1 MTSKYSDQ
9 LMLWLKD
16 EGYTHC
22 LYLAGGGSMHLLDS
36 ASKYFE
42 CIPFVHE
49 VSAAIATEYFNESEG
64 QGKAF
69 CLVTTGPGLTNT
81 ITAIAGAWLE
91 SHELL
96 ILAGQVKTIDL
107 ATGGIRQ
114 RGIQELPG
122 TKIAEP
128 ISKETFQIRSQISEV
143 SFKRLVKNAKNGRK
157 GPVVIEVCIDISAAT
172 KEIPIESVI
181 QIEPIRN
188 ENGNFQTTELT
199 NMIRESQRPLV
210 LLGGGVSRA
219 AAKTFV
225 KKVEKTKIPI
235 ATTWAGAD
243 RVSSE
248 YISFAGRP
256 NTFGMR
262 WANVFQQQADLL
274 IAVGTRL
281 GLQQTGFNWEQFCP
295 VAKVVLVEIDQSEID
310 KGHPKIDLGIKIDST
325 KFLEELAPL
334 IESNLQNIGPWLNK
348 LDEIRRNL
356 PILEDC
362 QKVSDQFVNPYELIK
377 SIEANTNQRDIFT
390 PGTSGG
396 THTAFYQTFYSKDGQ
411 RIISNKGLAS
421 MGYGLAGA
429 IGAALANP
437 QSRIFNFEGDGSF
450 SQNLQELATVSRN
463 NLNIKMFIINN
474 NGYASIRSSQIAY
487 FGGNYLGCDTKSGLG
502 FPDWGILSRA
512 FSIEYF
518 RITPSTLRSDNFLE
532 LINANKPV
540 LFEVMA
546 DPEQM
551 YLPKITSVINEDG
564 TMTSN
569 PLHKMSPEID
579 SEIKNTVFEYLP
591 KALW

>member
-1 MTSKYSDQ
+1 LIGKYSDQ
-9 LMLWLKD
+9 IMVWLKE

-36 ASKYFE
+36 ASKFFK

-49 VSAAIATEYFNESEG
+49 ASAAIATEYFNESEG

-96 ILAGQVKTIDL
+96 ILAGQVKTTDL
-107 ATGGIRQ
+107 ASGGIRQ

-128 ISKETFQIRSQISEV
+128 ISNAVFQINRQIPESYFKSLVTDSQ
-143 SFKRLVKNAKNGRK
+143 NGRK
-157 GPVVIEVCIDISAAT
+157 GPVVIEVCIDISAAPVAPPT
-172 KEIPIESVI
+172 EDNPDFTFNS
-181 QIEPIRN
+181 P
-188 ENGNFQTTELT
+188 GNMDFPEQQLTEL
-199 NMIRESQRPLV
+199 IRTSKRPLI
-210 LLGGGVSRA
+210 LLGGGVTRA
-219 AAKTFV
+219 TAKTFMEKV
-225 KKVEKTKIPI
+225 KKTKIPVSS
-235 ATTWAGAD
+235 TWAGAD

-248 YISFAGRP
+248 YTSYAGRP

-281 GLQQTGFNWEQFCP
+281 GLQQTGFNWQQFCP
-295 VAKVVLVEIDQSEID
+295 VGQVVLVDIDQSEID
-310 KGHPKIDLGIKIDST
+310 KGHPNIHLGINMDSSM
-325 KFLEELAPL
+325 FLENLVPV
-334 IESNLQNIGPWLNK
+334 IESNLSSIEPWLDK
-348 LDEIRRNL
+348 LDEIQKGL
-356 PILEDC
+356 PLLEES
-362 QKVSDQFVNPYELIK
+362 QMVSSEFVNPYELIK
-377 SIEANTNQRDIFT
+377 LVETNTVGTDIFT

-396 THTAFYQTFYSKDGQ
+396 THTAFYQTFYNRAGQ
-411 RIISNKGLAS
+411 KIVSNKGLAS

-437 QSRIFNFEGDGSF
+437 KSRIFNFEGDGSF

-502 FPDWGILSRA
+502 FPDWEILSRA
-512 FSIEYF
+512 FFIEYF
-518 RITPSTLRSDNFLE
+518 RITPSTLKSGNFLE

-540 LFEVMA
+540 LFEVIA

-579 SEIKNTVFEYLP
+579 SEMKNTVFEYLP